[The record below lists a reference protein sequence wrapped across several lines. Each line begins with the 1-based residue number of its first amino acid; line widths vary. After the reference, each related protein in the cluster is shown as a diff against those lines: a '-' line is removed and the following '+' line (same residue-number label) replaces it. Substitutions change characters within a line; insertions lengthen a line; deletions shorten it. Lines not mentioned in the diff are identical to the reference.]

1 MLNLIKI
8 NNSLL
13 ILGIFR
19 FNLFI
24 LYKKEIEHPVTN
36 PNSWTEKEK
45 MRPQWKWKY
54 IFKTEKNWYSFLMLF
69 NVYIIIT
76 VIAISNILSP
86 ELLQVHNNVKSLKKQ
101 KYTLYVRF

>member
-1 MLNLIKI
+1 
-8 NNSLL
+8 
-13 ILGIFR
+13 
-19 FNLFI
+19 
-24 LYKKEIEHPVTN
+24 
-36 PNSWTEKEK
+36 
-45 MRPQWKWKY
+45 
-54 IFKTEKNWYSFLMLF
+54 MLF